1 MNLSNNAIQPAV
13 NSNSSYE
20 ADVPVTG
27 RWLTI
32 LCPACVAIMA
42 LTLAIWIVAIPF
54 RYAQLGTVCSK
65 VCGDQQPSQNSIAQM
80 QAAGITPDFYAAY
93 VGTVEVLFVLAY
105 MVIAV
110 LIFWKRS
117 HTRMGL
123 LTPLFL
129 VTFGVTMASAP
140 NALAAAYP
148 ILQGP
153 VGLLQSIGWL
163 GLGLFLF
170 LFPDGR
176 FIPRWTRVTVVV
188 GIAAILLSNAP
199 FLPSWLNILLI
210 LGFVVLTLIVQIY
223 RYRSVFTLAQQ
234 QQTKW
239 VVFGTATAIVGFLG
253 IVSLSQI
260 FSWSQSPNGY
270 GFLIGDTLI
279 YLVQALI
286 PISIGL
292 AILRTK
298 LWDIDIVIN
307 RTLVYGTLTVIL
319 ALIYFGLVFGSQL
332 LVGGLAG
339 DAARSPLIIVGST
352 LVIAALFQPLRRRTQ
367 QLIDRR
373 FYRHKY
379 DAAHILSAFSATL
392 RNEVDLNQLSDHL
405 VTVVEETM
413 QPAHVSLWLRKP
425 EDKR

>member
-1 MNLSNNAIQPAV
+1 MNLSDSSNQPAV

-20 ADVPVTG
+20 ADIRVSR

-32 LCPACVAIMA
+32 LRPACVAIMA
-42 LTLAIWIVAIPF
+42 LTLAVWIVAIPF

-65 VCGDQQPSQNSIAQM
+65 VCGDQQPSQNTIARM
-80 QAAGITPDFYAAY
+80 LAAGITPGFYAAY

-105 MVIAV
+105 VVVAV
-110 LIFWKRS
+110 VIFWKRS
-117 HTRMGL
+117 HTLMGL
-123 LTPLFL
+123 FTPFFL
-129 VTFGVTMASAP
+129 ITYGISSASAL

-148 ILQGP
+148 ILQAP
-153 VGLLQSIGWL
+153 VGLLQFIDL
-163 GLGLFLF
+163 LCLGLFLF

-176 FIPRWTRVTVVV
+176 FTPRWTC
-188 GIAAILLSNAP
+188 IAVPISAAFILLNNALSFPLWLYFP
-199 FLPSWLNILLI
+199 FLLGLVVSALI
-210 LGFVVLTLIVQIY
+210 AQVY
-223 RYRSVFTLAQQ
+223 RYRFVSTPAQRQ
-234 QQTKW
+234 QAKW
-239 VVFGTATAIVGFLG
+239 VVFGTATAILGFV
-253 IVSLSQI
+253 IIISLVQI
-260 FSWSQSPNGY
+260 FSWTQSPDGY
-270 GFLIGDTLI
+270 QFLIGDTLI

-307 RTLVYGTLTVIL
+307 RTLVYGMLTVIL
-319 ALIYFGLVFGSQL
+319 ALIYFGLVFGCQL
-332 LVGGLAG
+332 LAGGLAG
-339 DAARSPLIIVGST
+339 DAAHSPLIIVGST
-352 LVIAALFQPLRRRTQ
+352 LVIAALFQPLRNHIQ

-373 FYRHKY
+373 FYRHRY
-379 DAAHILSAFSATL
+379 DAAHILSDFSAAL